1 MKRQSTFTKIE
12 KLMNKQNESTV
23 MCKYN
28 MENSPS
34 HLTWASMVFWYGIV
48 HNKIV

>member
-1 MKRQSTFTKIE
+1 
-12 KLMNKQNESTV
+12 MNKQNESTV

-34 HLTWASMVFWYGIV
+34 HLTWASMVSDME
-48 HNKIV
+48 